1 MPKVTELFLAAE
13 WRLGPRKQVIRSV
26 FQVDEGRRG
35 MDQGRAREEAMG
47 RERGREG
54 RRSHGEGGVGGPE
67 CDSCLPAPGCSSSC
81 SCPHPQPA
89 HSVARIEAAIP
100 IPSVTLA

>member
-13 WRLGPRKQVIRSV
+13 WRLRPSKQAIRSV

-47 RERGREG
+47 REGGKGAGATERAGGRA
-54 RRSHGEGGVGGPE
+54 GV
-67 CDSCLPAPGCSSSC
+67 
-81 SCPHPQPA
+81 
-89 HSVARIEAAIP
+89 
-100 IPSVTLA
+100 